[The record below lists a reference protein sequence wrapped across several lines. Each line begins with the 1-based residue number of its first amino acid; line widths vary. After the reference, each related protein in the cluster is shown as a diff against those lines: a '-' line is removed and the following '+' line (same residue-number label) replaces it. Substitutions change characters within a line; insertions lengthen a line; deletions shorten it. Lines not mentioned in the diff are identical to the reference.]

1 MLVSAEEKH
10 EEKHI
15 EEEEKERARRTGV
28 EGVLARKYPE
38 LYAELKELAERTG
51 RSVLDLMASYTHWA
65 LELRRYSSIVTE
77 EELKKV
83 TPEALH
89 AALKMILFFEERY
102 IRLASYANIATA
114 TQVFEWLRTLYYPY
128 PQATSQPQAVP
139 IVPPPPQPDRVS
151 QIINAVLRAIEMF
164 SMGSEEVRRQLAR
177 EIAEELAR
185 VAGQGQKPSGE
196 KK

>member
-1 MLVSAEEKH
+1 MSAEERP

-15 EEEEKERARRTGV
+15 EEEEKERARRTGI

-38 LYAELKELAERTG
+38 LYAELKELAQRTG
-51 RSVLDLMASYTHWA
+51 RSVLDLLASYTHWA
-65 LELRRYSSIVTE
+65 LELRKYSSIVTE
-77 EELKKV
+77 EDLKKV

-89 AALKMILFFEERY
+89 AALKLLLFFEERY
-102 IRLASYANIATA
+102 IRLASYANIAVA
-114 TQVFEWLRTLYYPY
+114 TQVLDYLKSLYYPY
-128 PQATSQPQAVP
+128 PQTPSQPQTVP
-139 IVPPPPQPDRVS
+139 IPVPPPPQPDRVS

-177 EIAEELAR
+177 EIAEELMR
-185 VAGQGQKPSGE
+185 IAGPGQKPSGE